1 VSAVADPVTVP
12 VGRAGA
18 RRRLRFLRHRSAQV
32 ALAVIVALL
41 AVAFLGGILAPH
53 DPEAQIGVPFGTS
66 SSASPLGLD
75 YRGEDV
81 LSRVLAGGSTVVLY
95 GGAATLL
102 AYLIGGAIGL
112 VAGYRGGFTDPVLMR
127 LMDVLL
133 AFPPVILL
141 LLVATGFGNNPR
153 ALILGVVLVQVPS
166 IARILRTATLEVSV
180 RGYVEAAVA
189 RGDSLVAILRRE
201 ILPNVSSTILA
212 DAGPRFTV
220 SILLIAAVNF
230 LGLGL
235 DPPAADWSL
244 MISENRAGITINPW
258 AVLAPAIVIGL
269 LTVAI
274 NVLADALART
284 LGTSVDVEA
293 LRR

>member
-1 VSAVADPVTVP
+1 MSVVADPVTAP
-12 VGRAGA
+12 VRRAGP

-41 AVAFLGGILAPH
+41 AVAFLGGLLAPH
-53 DPEAQIGVPFGTS
+53 DPETQIGVPFGTPN
-66 SSASPLGLD
+66 SASPLGLD

-153 ALILGVVLVQVPS
+153 ALILGVVLVQIPS

-189 RGDSLVAILRRE
+189 RGDSLAAILRRE
-201 ILPNVSSTILA
+201 ILPNVSSTIIA

-284 LGTSVDVEA
+284 LGTSVDVDA

>member
-1 VSAVADPVTVP
+1 MSAVADPVTVP

-32 ALAVIVALL
+32 ALVVIVALL

-81 LSRVLAGGSTVVLY
+81 FSRVLAGAARSCSTA
-95 GGAATLL
+95 GRPPA
-102 AYLIGGAIGL
+102 GL
-112 VAGYRGGFTDPVLMR
+112 PDRWCDRADRRLPRWLTDPVLMR

-133 AFPPVILL
+133 AFPAGDP
-141 LLVATGFGNNPR
+141 APAHRDGFGNSPR
-153 ALILGVVLVQVPS
+153 ALILGVVLVQLPS
-166 IARILRTATLEVSV
+166 IARSCAPPRSRSPARLR
-180 RGYVEAAVA
+180 RGGGRA
-189 RGDSLVAILRRE
+189 RGFARAILRRE
-201 ILPNVSSTILA
+201 ILPNVVEH
-212 DAGPRFTV
+212 DPRRRRPRFTV

-235 DPPAADWSL
+235 DPPAADWAL

-258 AVLAPAIVIGL
+258 AVLAPGDHDRPAH
-269 LTVAI
+269 
-274 NVLADALART
+274 DRDQRARRRARAAR
-284 LGTSVDVEA
+284 SAPRRRAEA